1 MKLHS
6 SAKINLNLT
15 IDNNIVNGLHTIS
28 TLMIPINLF
37 DEKDL
42 NELLYTRT
50 DTQYSGLTV
59 GTTIVD
65 AENEF
70 YRRLLVNL
78 SYIYKSKGTRSSIEF
93 FLKFLGAPEPLIKID
108 EYVYNIVSLPKS
120 FNIDSEIRSVI
131 MGDKTDLIISGFTPS
146 TYSYST
152 GTTLASTTYT
162 REEYPVTTDGLPRG
176 YSSVTNN
183 NFFQQGSGWYDM
195 TLDHRSSTTL
205 DIENSTTTGR
215 TKTIKTKNKPYTY
228 GEEYFDIFRSLPGLD
243 TGFEIVSKVD
253 NNQKQIVNNNS
264 TLILN
269 RKNISVY
276 LSSANVMDFD
286 IYRKSRDLELSFGSN
301 TLLPQTG
308 YTFAEYVD
316 RMLHDQIRN
325 SHVIK
330 YKKNY
335 ITLEDIHQDYITNSN
350 FTPYNFPSVNE
361 FVNKIGP
368 YWTQVLDQVI
378 PSTTLWTGGN
388 LIQNGIFGR
397 PKYSYRFG
405 CKPKEIIENVYPKPI
420 TSGYQPFQDEIEE
433 LDKHVEEVSK
443 L

>member
-1 MKLHS
+1 MTEIGLGHY
-6 SAKINLNLT
+6 LT
-15 IDNNIVNGLHTIS
+15 
-28 TLMIPINLF
+28 
-37 DEKDL
+37 
-42 NELLYTRT
+42 
-50 DTQYSGLTV
+50 
-59 GTTIVD
+59 
-65 AENEF
+65 
-70 YRRLLVNL
+70 
-78 SYIYKSKGTRSSIEF
+78 
-93 FLKFLGAPEPLIKID
+93 LGA
-108 EYVYNIVSLPKS
+108 
-120 FNIDSEIRSVI
+120 VI
-131 MGDKTDLIISGFTPS
+131 FSIGVIG
-146 TYSYST
+146 
-152 GTTLASTTYT
+152 
-162 REEYPVTTDGLPRG
+162 
-176 YSSVTNN
+176 
-183 NFFQQGSGWYDM
+183 
-195 TLDHRSSTTL
+195 
-205 DIENSTTTGR
+205 
-215 TKTIKTKNKPYTY
+215 
-228 GEEYFDIFRSLPGLD
+228 IF
-243 TGFEIVSKVD
+243 
-253 NNQKQIVNNNS
+253 
-264 TLILN
+264 LN

-420 TSGYQPFQDEIEE
+420 TSGYQPFQDEIEQFDEYYEFSTEIDETGESSHDGYIRFFPTFE
-433 LDKHVEEVSK
+433 LDGVLFSGSSNNSSTYVLISGSTPTATSARLYTGNGNEIITNNPSLYSNDFNQIKQLWKTKNQHHQNK
-443 L
+443 